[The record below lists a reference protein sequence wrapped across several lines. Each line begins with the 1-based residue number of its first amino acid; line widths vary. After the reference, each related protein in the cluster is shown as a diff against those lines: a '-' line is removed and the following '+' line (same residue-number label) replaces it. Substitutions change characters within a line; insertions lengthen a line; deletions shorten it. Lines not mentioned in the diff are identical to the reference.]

1 VSSAAGIPATGLG
14 STRAQAV
21 ADEIRRQ
28 ILSGELEPGTR
39 LRQIEL
45 AERFNVSTTPVREA
59 FGLLARHGLVRHD
72 VQRGVVVFTPTVR
85 DVLENYEIRLALE
98 PLATELAARRI
109 GEADIE
115 RLDTVVAEM
124 RATDDGLAY
133 LELNRAFH
141 RAIYAAADRPRL
153 LEIIESLRDAF
164 EAYLQFDAAV
174 RPDPRYFARAHAE
187 HEAIGA
193 ALRARAPEHARRLM
207 EEHLRHN
214 AEHFRESVRET
225 TGSAGTDA

>member
-1 VSSAAGIPATGLG
+1 MSPAGVPAAGLG
-14 STRAQAV
+14 ATRAQAV
-21 ADEIRRQ
+21 ADEIRRL
-28 ILSGELEPGTR
+28 ILTGELEPGTR
-39 LRQIEL
+39 LRQVEL

-59 FGLLARHGLVRHD
+59 FGLLARQGLVRHD

-98 PLATELAARRI
+98 PLATELAAQRI
-109 GEADIE
+109 GDADLE
-115 RLDTVVAEM
+115 RLDGVVARM

-133 LELNRAFH
+133 LALNRDFH

-174 RPDPRYFARAHAE
+174 RPDPQYFARGHAE
-187 HEAIGA
+187 HEAIAA
-193 ALRARAPEHARRLM
+193 ALRARAPEDARRLM

-214 AEHFRESVRET
+214 AAHFRESVQET
-225 TGSAGTDA
+225 TQIAESVDS